1 MTDWGFAMDWAATD
15 ATPHSKK
22 KQEITAMSHTV
33 LHIIPKNPEHPH
45 IRNEMYQVGM
55 QEH

>member
-1 MTDWGFAMDWAATD
+1 MTDWGFAMDWAAT
-15 ATPHSKK
+15 
-22 KQEITAMSHTV
+22 
-33 LHIIPKNPEHPH
+33 NPEHPH